1 MSVATVT
8 LKIDGLEVTVPEGTM
23 ILKAARDTGVLIPT
37 LCNLEGL
44 NAYGGCRLCL
54 VEISGSPKL
63 FPACITPVSSGMEVT
78 TNSDRLKE
86 YRKMAV
92 QMLLAERTHICSVCV
107 ANDHCEL
114 QSLANQLGVDH
125 VMFERKWTGSEI
137 DSTHDFLVID
147 RNRCI
152 LCTRCLRVC
161 DEIEGVHTLDLK
173 LRGKDA
179 TKTSTVEKTKLA
191 TIWLSGCS
199 GCHMSFLDQDELL
212 IDLAQK
218 IQLVYSPIVDVKVF
232 PENVDVT
239 LVEGAVAN
247 EEQLD
252 QLKQARARTKVLIS
266 LGDCAV

>member
-1 MSVATVT
+1 MSISTIT
-8 LKIDGLEVTVPEGTM
+8 LKIDGIEVTVPEGTV
-23 ILKAARDTGVLIPT
+23 ILKAARDNGINIPT

-44 NAYGGCRLCL
+44 SAYGGCRLCL

-63 FPACITPVSSGMEVT
+63 FVSCLTPVGMGMEVT

-86 YRKMAV
+86 YRKMVV

-114 QSLANQLGVDH
+114 QAMANQLGVDH
-125 VMFERKWTGSEI
+125 VILERNWTNQRI

-152 LCTRCLRVC
+152 LCTRCIRVC

-179 TKTSTVEKTKLA
+179 QVIMDLDEQWASSCSCTSCRKCAKVCPVGAIYIE
-191 TIWLSGCS
+191 GEP
-199 GCHMSFLDQDELL
+199 MS
-212 IDLAQK
+212 
-218 IQLVYSPIVDVKVF
+218 
-232 PENVDVT
+232 
-239 LVEGAVAN
+239 
-247 EEQLD
+247 
-252 QLKQARARTKVLIS
+252 RTKRKDIAEFIIS
-266 LGDCAV
+266 RRKK

>member
-1 MSVATVT
+1 LSVATVT
-8 LKIDGLEVTVPEGTM
+8 LKIDEVEVTVPEGTT
-23 ILKAARDTGVLIPT
+23 ILKAAKDSGIIIPT

-44 NAYGGCRLCL
+44 TSYGGCRLCL
-54 VEISGSPKL
+54 VEIMGSPKL
-63 FPACITPVSSGMEVT
+63 FPACATPVSTGMEVIT
-78 TNSDRLKE
+78 QSNKLRE

-125 VMFERKWTGSEI
+125 VMFERNWTSEKI
-137 DSTHDFLVID
+137 DSTHEFLVID

-179 TKTSTVEKTKLA
+179 QVIMDLDERWGNSCSCTSCRKCAKVCPVGAIYIEGEPVSHTKRK
-191 TIWLSGCS
+191 
-199 GCHMSFLDQDELL
+199 
-212 IDLAQK
+212 
-218 IQLVYSPIVDVKVF
+218 DVAEFILERRQRKRR
-232 PENVDVT
+232 
-239 LVEGAVAN
+239 
-247 EEQLD
+247 Q
-252 QLKQARARTKVLIS
+252 
-266 LGDCAV
+266 